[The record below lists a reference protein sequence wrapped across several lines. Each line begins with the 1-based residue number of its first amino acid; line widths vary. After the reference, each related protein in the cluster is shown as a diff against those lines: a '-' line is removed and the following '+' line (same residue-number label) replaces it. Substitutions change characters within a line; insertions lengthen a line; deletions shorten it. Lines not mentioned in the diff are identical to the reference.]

1 MFQLLALRKEQEE
14 EEQKLRLTSERE
26 ASAIVA
32 REKIQQE
39 FIEKASQP
47 KMVSQEEY
55 DQMLEMKRKQ
65 IEHMAK
71 VLNTTNKELAI
82 LQEQNADLER
92 LLAKGE
98 LKKKV
103 DLIREVEELRA
114 VKDEL
119 TEQIQTLFAALEQEK
134 SKTNQL
140 TQELQKRR

>member
-1 MFQLLALRKEQEE
+1 MLALQREQE

-32 REKIQQE
+32 REKLQQE
-39 FIEKASQP
+39 FIDKASQP
-47 KMVSQEEY
+47 KMVPQEEY

-71 VLNTTNKELAI
+71 VLNSTNKELAI
-82 LQEQNADLER
+82 LQEQNSDLEK

-98 LKKKV
+98 LKKKI
-103 DLIREVEELRA
+103 DLIREVEELRLI
-114 VKDEL
+114 KDEL
-119 TEQIQTLFAALEQEK
+119 TEQVQTLFAALEQEK
-134 SKTNQL
+134 SKTNHL

>member
-1 MFQLLALRKEQEE
+1 MRKEQEE
-14 EEQKLRLTSERE
+14 EEHRLRLTTERE

-32 REKIQQE
+32 REKVQQE
-39 FIEKASQP
+39 LIEKAAQP
-47 KMVSQEEY
+47 KVVPQEEY

-71 VLNTTNKELAI
+71 VLNSTNKELAI
-82 LQEQNADLER
+82 LQEQNTDLEK
-92 LLAKGE
+92 LLSKGE

-103 DLIREVEELRA
+103 DLIREVEELRL

-119 TEQIQTLFAALEQEK
+119 TEQIQTLYAALEQEK